1 MRELILSDIT
11 EMGSGL
17 CVIGIEQVGKN
28 EFHSVRPMPPMGYA
42 WPLQFDCQR
51 GSFVRFEP
59 STTSATRPHVEDQNT
74 HGLTTGRNSLDQDE
88 LVDLLQ
94 HAEISESLEGLFGY
108 GLSSDQLG
116 GNAWVPSDLASRS
129 ICGCNYA
136 NMRFRVYIDA
146 GKVKLVAMVA
156 LASGEVL
163 HSLPVVDRAWRRFVA
178 ELVHRLPKIPP
189 RNQLDAIFNRTI
201 RPRVMDEPVHFV
213 RIGLP
218 RPKQENDKC
227 WLMLD
232 SLFPQPDPKWL
243 DEL

>member
-1 MRELILSDIT
+1 
-11 EMGSGL
+11 
-17 CVIGIEQVGKN
+17 
-28 EFHSVRPMPPMGYA
+28 
-42 WPLQFDCQR
+42 
-51 GSFVRFEP
+51 
-59 STTSATRPHVEDQNT
+59 
-74 HGLTTGRNSLDQDE
+74 
-88 LVDLLQ
+88 
-94 HAEISESLEGLFGY
+94 
-108 GLSSDQLG
+108 
-116 GNAWVPSDLASRS
+116 
-129 ICGCNYA
+129 
-136 NMRFRVYIDA
+136 MRFRVYIDS

-163 HSLPVVDRAWRRFVA
+163 HSLPVVDRAWRQFVA

-189 RNQLDAIFNRTI
+189 RNQLDAIFNGSI
-201 RPRVMDEPVHFV
+201 RPRVMEEPVHFV